1 MLKLQLIRSMESKI
15 TYKEALAEIEQI
27 VANLEADKL
36 DIDQLSVSVKRVT
49 ELIKFCKD
57 KLKETSEDVEKTL
70 QSLDL

>member
-1 MLKLQLIRSMESKI
+1 MENEL

-27 VANLEADKL
+27 VSNLENDKL
-36 DIDQLSVSVKRVT
+36 DIDQLSIAVKRVT

-57 KLKETSEDVEKTL
+57 KLKETGDEVEKTL

>member
-1 MLKLQLIRSMESKI
+1 MESKL

-27 VANLEADKL
+27 VTNLESDKL

-57 KLKETSEDVEKTL
+57 KLRETSEDVEKTL
-70 QSLDL
+70 QSLEI

>member
-1 MLKLQLIRSMESKI
+1 MENKL

-27 VANLEADKL
+27 VSNLENDKL
-36 DIDQLSVSVKRVT
+36 DIDQLSVAVKRVT

-57 KLKETSEDVEKTL
+57 KLKETSDEVEKTL

>member
-1 MLKLQLIRSMESKI
+1 M

-27 VANLEADKL
+27 VSNLENDKL
-36 DIDQLSVSVKRVT
+36 DIDQLSVAVKRVT

-57 KLKETSEDVEKTL
+57 KLKETSDEVEKTL

>member
-1 MLKLQLIRSMESKI
+1 MESKI

>member
-1 MLKLQLIRSMESKI
+1 MESNI

-27 VANLEADKL
+27 VANLEADRL

-49 ELIKFCKD
+49 ELIKFCKG

-70 QSLDL
+70 QSLEL

>member
-1 MLKLQLIRSMESKI
+1 MESKL

-27 VANLEADKL
+27 VTNLESDKL

-57 KLKETSEDVEKTL
+57 KLRETSEDVEKTL
-70 QSLDL
+70 QNLEI

>member
-1 MLKLQLIRSMESKI
+1 MESKL

-27 VANLEADKL
+27 VTNLESDKL

-57 KLKETSEDVEKTL
+57 KLRETSEDVEKTL
-70 QSLDL
+70 QSLEV